1 MTTPDPIDPQTRS
14 TRQKRALRQT
24 LSESDRFRGAAE
36 IHADLQGA
44 GERVGLATVYKQ
56 LGRLA
61 AAGEVD
67 VLRTDDGQLLYRSC
81 STDTHHHH
89 VVCRRCG
96 RSVEVEG
103 PDVERWASSIARSH
117 GYSDVTHLVEIMG
130 LCSACSARVPASAA
144 AP

>member
-1 MTTPDPIDPQTRS
+1 VTTPGPVDPQTRS

-36 IHADLQGA
+36 IHADLRAA

-61 AAGEVD
+61 AAGEID

-103 PDVERWASSIARSH
+103 PDVERWAVSIASSH

-130 LCSACSARVPASAA
+130 LCHSCSARA
-144 AP
+144 APAPAP

>member
-1 MTTPDPIDPQTRS
+1 MISRDPVDPQTRS
-14 TRQKRALRQT
+14 TRQKRALQQT

-36 IHADLQGA
+36 IHADLRAA
-44 GERVGLATVYKQ
+44 GQRVGLATVYKQ

-61 AAGEVD
+61 ASGELD

-81 STDTHHHH
+81 ATDSHHHH

-103 PDVERWASSIARSH
+103 PDVERWASRVASSH
-117 GYSDVTHLVEIMG
+117 GYTEVTHLVEIMG
-130 LCSACSARVPASAA
+130 ICRDCAVAGRP
-144 AP
+144 